1 MENKLGGKIMKG
13 FVTLITKIYIYLEDK
28 KDENKKNRR
37 HKKCLIKRKLRFEK
51 YKHCL
56 EATQDEN
63 KINQPEIYYKLEV
76 YFDTIRKNHKEFIK
90 KQNINSKFT
99 SKIWKREK

>member
-37 HKKCLIKRKLRFEK
+37 HKKCLI
-51 YKHCL
+51 
-56 EATQDEN
+56 
-63 KINQPEIYYKLEV
+63 
-76 YFDTIRKNHKEFIK
+76 
-90 KQNINSKFT
+90 
-99 SKIWKREK
+99 